1 MYDDD
6 TQNIYVEGNE
16 GYQNKNYLKLMMPN
30 QLKEKYRDKIPLY
43 KENIEK
49 VV

>member
-16 GYQNKNYLKLMMPN
+16 RYQKTKNYLKLMMPN
-30 QLKEKYRDKIPLY
+30 QLKK
-43 KENIEK
+43 
-49 VV
+49 

>member
-16 GYQNKNYLKLMMPN
+16 GYQKTKNHLKLMMPN
-30 QLKEKYRDKIPLY
+30 QIKK
-43 KENIEK
+43 
-49 VV
+49 